1 MKLRMLNG
9 AHSMLAY
16 AGFLSGRRYVRD
28 TVGPAGFGPLI
39 ERHFKAA
46 ASTLPRLPGI
56 DLSAYAQQLWARFAN
71 PAIAHETYQI
81 AMDGTEKLP
90 QRIFAPALETLDKGL
105 DIRPFAFAVAA
116 WMRYCL
122 GCLDDGTRFAL
133 RHPREEEISLRLSG
147 ADTPSDVVDVL
158 HALPNLF
165 PERLRTDPL
174 WRDEVKSCLGTMID
188 DGMQTA
194 LAAETRA

>member
-1 MKLRMLNG
+1 
-9 AHSMLAY
+9 MLAY

-28 TVGPAGFGPLI
+28 TAGPMGFRPLI

-56 DLSAYAQQLWARFAN
+56 DLSVYAQQLLLRFAN

-90 QRIFAPALETLDKGL
+90 QRIFAPALEALEKGL
-105 DIRPFAFAVAA
+105 DVRPFAFAVAA

-122 GCLDDGTRFAL
+122 GRLDDGTRFAL
-133 RHPREEEISLRLSG
+133 RDPREEEIGRLLSG
-147 ADTPSDVVDVL
+147 AATSSDVANAL
-158 HALPNLF
+158 HMLANFF
-165 PERLRTDPL
+165 PERLRTDLL
-174 WRDEVKSCLGTMID
+174 WRATVNSCLGTMIGE
-188 DGMQTA
+188 GMQA
-194 LAAETRA
+194 AFAAETRT